1 MNTSTSASAE
11 LLREVTRLY
20 ARAQRVVADC
30 CSTTN
35 TQCHILGELGRAGP
49 LTPGELGTRL
59 QLEKSWMSRALDTMV
74 ERDLVSKDANPED
87 ARSWIVSLTPLGKR
101 RFKELN
107 ATLDGHAAK
116 LLASL
121 DEKDRQDVQRALALL
136 LNVLR
141 EDPSATCCLPSAE
154 LKKEL
159 LCR

>member
-1 MNTSTSASAE
+1 MTTSPAAAAE
-11 LLREVTRLY
+11 TLREVTRLY

-49 LTPGELGTRL
+49 MTPAELGTRL
-59 QLEKSWMSRALDTMV
+59 QLEKSWVSRALETMV
-74 ERDLVSKDANPED
+74 QRELIAKDDNPSD

-101 RFKELN
+101 RYRELN

-121 DEKDRQDVQRALALL
+121 DQKERQDVQRALVLL
-136 LNVLR
+136 LNLLR
-141 EDPSATCCLPSAE
+141 EDPSANCCLPSAQ

-159 LCR
+159 TCR